1 MTATARTLILL
12 ALACLAVPNV
22 AGAETIYACKANAQ
36 GTIRI
41 VTATATCTSKET
53 KISWNTEGPM
63 GPAGAPG
70 PAGPSG
76 PAGEAGPAGPAG
88 SEGPAGPAGG
98 ASPLCADQD
107 RRWVDGGDGTVTDC
121 VTGLMW
127 QQTTEGC
134 PFIPT
139 CADRTYTWWGSIEP
153 EGTLFTEFLAGLN
166 NDISWDGGSTN
177 CLANHCDWRIPNLM
191 ELRTLFLRSAP
202 GCLERTAP
210 CIDPVLGPTREFF
223 WSSTTWKQ
231 QLDKAFGIDFSAGD
245 GTEVITIQKDGPFAY
260 GRAVRGGR

>member
-1 MTATARTLILL
+1 
-12 ALACLAVPNV
+12 
-22 AGAETIYACKANAQ
+22 
-36 GTIRI
+36 
-41 VTATATCTSKET
+41 
-53 KISWNTEGPM
+53 
-63 GPAGAPG
+63 
-70 PAGPSG
+70 
-76 PAGEAGPAGPAG
+76 
-88 SEGPAGPAGG
+88 
-98 ASPLCADQD
+98 
-107 RRWVDGGDGTVTDC
+107 
-121 VTGLMW
+121 MW